1 MYNGKYKKS
10 KRLLRWNRQ
19 FVLLASIAVLLVGAV
34 GGSLAY
40 LFTSTTDVVN
50 TFTPGEVPPTI
61 VETKPEENGNIKE
74 HVSVTNTGNVDAY
87 IRAAVVVNWVDNDGN
102 IVNNPEGHT
111 YAINYSKT
119 DWVDGEDGYFYYTK
133 PVAEKGKTGE
143 LISSAYPT
151 AGTTYKLQ
159 IEIMAQTIQADGV
172 DAKGNKP
179 IELAWNVDIE
189 NGKLIAATISAN

>member
-1 MYNGKYKKS
+1 MYNGKFNRK

-40 LFTSTTDVVN
+40 LTTNTPDVVN

-61 VETKPEENGNIKE
+61 NETKPEENGNVKKN
-74 HVSVTNTGNVDAY
+74 VSVTNTGNVDAY
-87 IRAAVVVNWVDNDGN
+87 IRAAVVVNWVDDQGN
-102 IVNNPEGHT
+102 IVNNPEGHA
-111 YAINYSKT
+111 YEIVWAKT
-119 DWVDGEDGYFYYTK
+119 GWADGNDGYYYYK
-133 PVAEKGKTGE
+133 EPVAANGTTGE

-159 IEIMAQTIQADGV
+159 IEIMAQTIQSKPTSVVAEKWGVTVAADG
-172 DAKGNKP
+172 
-179 IELAWNVDIE
+179 
-189 NGKLIAATISAN
+189 TISK